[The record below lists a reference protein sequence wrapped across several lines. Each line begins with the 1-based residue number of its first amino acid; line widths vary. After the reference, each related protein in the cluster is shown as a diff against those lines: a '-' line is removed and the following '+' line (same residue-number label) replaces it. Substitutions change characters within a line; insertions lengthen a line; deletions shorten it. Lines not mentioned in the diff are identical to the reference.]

1 MPDLI
6 PFTSNITDCSTT
18 DGYQFEFH
26 CQRCGNGFRS
36 RFRHSVTGF
45 GGRLAALGGSI
56 LGGEIGSRVEHVGLM
71 AQWNRPST
79 RGTTNDQRMRE
90 ASEDVAGE
98 FRQCRGCTDW
108 VCRHFCW
115 DQRVDCCRNCAAAQA
130 PPAYGAPSY
139 DQGYGTPPQVAPA
152 YGAQS
157 YPEQYAA
164 QGYGGQAHGAPPAPA
179 PAEPTRYCG
188 HCGAEGTGRFC
199 GACGTSYDAPPC
211 RGCGAPQR
219 GTPFCQNCGTAAG

>member
-6 PFTSNITDCSTT
+6 PFTSNVTDCSTT

-56 LGGEIGSRVEHVGLM
+56 LGGEVGSRVEHIGLM

-108 VCRHFCW
+108 VCGSFCW
-115 DQRVDCCRNCAAAQA
+115 DQRVDCCRNCAAAQLPPPGHAQSGYPQAGYGQPGWDQPVYGAAGYA
-130 PPAYGAPSY
+130 PPTQA
-139 DQGYGTPPQVAPA
+139 GYP
-152 YGAQS
+152 
-157 YPEQYAA
+157 
-164 QGYGGQAHGAPPAPA
+164 APPAPA
-179 PAEPTRYCG
+179 AEAVRYCG
-188 HCGAEGTGRFC
+188 HCGAEGTGKFC
-199 GACGTSYDAPPC
+199 GACGTSFDAPPC